1 MVSAQAEYFPPKME
15 RPQESGICMGDIPD
29 WLRDFISVVEVKQLQ
44 GYIFYV
50 NGELSL
56 DATYIVESMYE
67 GRKINAFQQKN

>member
-1 MVSAQAEYFPPKME
+1 
-15 RPQESGICMGDIPD
+15 MGDIPD